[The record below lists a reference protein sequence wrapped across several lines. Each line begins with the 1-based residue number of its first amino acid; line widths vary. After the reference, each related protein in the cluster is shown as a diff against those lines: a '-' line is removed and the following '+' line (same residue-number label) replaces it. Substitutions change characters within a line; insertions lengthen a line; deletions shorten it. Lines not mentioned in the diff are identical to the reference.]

1 MTREEREEAV
11 KSLSELREAYRK
23 YGGGEIHSYN
33 NKLIAFDAAIDVL
46 RGPVPDPVTGLVDCG
61 CGGKAYMADWSL
73 FNNRHL
79 YSVHCLDC
87 NTQTDHCETKKIAKA
102 RWNTACGY
110 KEGA

>member
-1 MTREEREEAV
+1 MTREERGEVV

-46 RGPVPDPVTGLVDCG
+46 RGPVPDPETGLVKCG
-61 CGGKAYMADWSL
+61 CGGKAYTADWSL
-73 FNNRHL
+73 FRRHL

-87 NTQTDHCETKKIAKA
+87 NAQTDHCETIKIAKA
-102 RWNTACGY
+102 RWNRAMGY
-110 KEGA
+110 KEDA